1 MRSWPR
7 AGSLVRE
14 VGDFPNRKQSNS
26 LQLAIVLRRST
37 LLDCFSHVLLAAR
50 VARKRHDSCEFFW
63 NRSAHLPGAKCHKSI
78 VSVEKENV
86 TIHRLTRWHGTS
98 TIL

>member
-26 LQLAIVLRRST
+26 LQLAIVLRTST
-37 LLDCFSHVLLAAR
+37 LLDCFSYFLASR
-50 VARKRHDSCEFFW
+50 VARKQ
-63 NRSAHLPGAKCHKSI
+63 N
-78 VSVEKENV
+78 VSSFGTVLHIFQEPNV
-86 TIHRLTRWHGTS
+86 TNQLSPWKRKMSPFTD
-98 TIL
+98 